1 MPLSGV
7 KRRCGLN
14 TPAHLIF
21 GAAAF
26 ARAGQ
31 PRVTAAALAG
41 SLLPD
46 ISLYVMVAWSRW
58 VGGIPARVIFDQMYF
73 SDAWQAVFAVD
84 NSFVLWGLLL
94 GLALWRGSPVL
105 TAFAGAG
112 LLHLAFDF
120 GLHNE
125 DARRMFWPLSDWVF
139 RSPFSYWDRH
149 HYGQMIGPV
158 EIAACLA
165 LSVVLWRRFRSL
177 AGRAMIAAAMLA
189 EAAPGIIFALMFRG

>member
-1 MPLSGV
+1 MQDG
-7 KRRCGLN
+7 RRRHDLN

-41 SLLPD
+41 ALVPD
-46 ISLYVMVAWSRW
+46 MSLYLMVAWSRW
-58 VGGIPARVIFDQMYF
+58 VAGVPARVIFDEMYF
-73 SDAWQAVFAVD
+73 SDTWQAVFAVD

-94 GLALWRGSPVL
+94 GLALWRRGPAL

-112 LLHLAFDF
+112 LLHLVFDF

-149 HYGQMIGPV
+149 RHGNMIGPL
-158 EIAACLA
+158 EIAVCLA
-165 LSVVLWRRFRSL
+165 LSVVLWRRFRTL
-177 AGRAMIAAAMLA
+177 AARALVVAAMLA